1 MKTLIPKIATLVFAV
16 SASFLQA
23 DPLVKWNFGGED
35 GTQERMAPLA
45 GSVASQLEVSPITRG
60 AGFPAGTGTPF
71 TENSMTFWMIPG
83 INTAEDAVE
92 KGAYFEITLTPKDGS
107 MLSIQSVSF
116 ATKRASKLSGPN
128 KFIVRSSVDGFG
140 SDIAGPDE
148 TQSVPIPEG
157 ADISISLGGSL
168 DNLTKPVTL
177 RFYGYGRNKADNADG
192 GIWCIMNSSAASG
205 FAIDGTITA
214 KP

>member
-1 MKTLIPKIATLVFAV
+1 MKTLIPQIAALVLAV
-16 SASFLQA
+16 SAPVLQA

-35 GTQERMAPLA
+35 GAQEKMSPLA
-45 GSVASQLEVSPITRG
+45 GSVSSLLEVSPITRG
-60 AGFPAGTGTPF
+60 AGFPVGPATSF

-83 INTAEDAVE
+83 VNTADDAVE
-92 KGAYFEITLTPKDGS
+92 KKAYFEITLTPKDGS
-107 MLSIQSVSF
+107 SLSIQSVSF

-128 KFIVRSSVDGFG
+128 KFIVRSSIDGFG

-148 TQSVPIPEG
+148 TQPEPVPEG
-157 ADISISLGGSL
+157 ADISVSLGGSL
-168 DNLTKPVTL
+168 ENLTQPVTL

-192 GIWCIMNSSAASG
+192 GIWCIMNSSSASG
-205 FAIDGTITA
+205 FSIDGTVTA